1 MTDPQLHIYAD
12 GQAVA
17 EAFAEI
23 LAEKINN
30 NQGPFHLA
38 LSGGSTPK
46 LLFKILAEQYAERID
61 WSKLHLYWGDERM
74 VPYADS
80 ESNYGEVQ
88 QLLLE
93 HIDMPDAQ
101 VHPVPTA
108 IAAEEAAKAYG
119 LVIQHS
125 MASHS
130 SAPVF
135 DLVMLGMGGD
145 GHTAS
150 IFPHQMELLE
160 DEAICGV
167 ATHPESGQQ
176 RVTLNGPT
184 INNAREVYFLVTG
197 AGKTDRVAQ
206 ILNQEAGYTDF
217 PAAHIKP
224 LNGQLHWYLDE
235 AAAAKVDQ

>member
-1 MTDPQLHIYAD
+1 MTEPQLHVYAD

-17 EAFAEI
+17 EAFAAE
-23 LAEKINN
+23 LAGKINN
-30 NQGPFHLA
+30 SKESFHLA

-46 LLFKILAEQYAERID
+46 LLFRILAEQYADRID

-74 VPYADS
+74 VPHDDP
-80 ESNYGEVQ
+80 ESNFGEVD
-88 QLLLE
+88 QLLLD
-93 HIDMPDAQ
+93 HIEMPASQ
-101 VHPVPTA
+101 IHPVPTA
-108 IAAEEAAKAYG
+108 ISAEQAAKAYG

-130 SAPVF
+130 SSPIF

-150 IFPHQMELLE
+150 IFPDQMELLE

-176 RVTLNGPT
+176 RVTLNGPV

-206 ILNQEAGYTDF
+206 ILNQEAGYEDY

-224 LNGQLHWYLDE
+224 VHGQLHWYLDE
-235 AAAAKVDQ
+235 AAAAKVDC